1 MAEDNKVST
10 TSRVKPVTTEPNKI
24 DLPKI
29 RQFEQLLE
37 ADKSRLY
44 AYIYAIVGEP
54 GAVEDIFQETC
65 LTLWQEFDKFELGT
79 NFSKW
84 ANVIAYYRIEN
95 SRRINKRYQ
104 LGLSDDFLKEFSHNI
119 SVFESNHHSQEQKW
133 QHLEH
138 CRSLL
143 SAPLKEVYQSFY
155 LESLTAKQIA
165 TNTGRSVH
173 AIRKVVHKIR
183 TQLLACVNKKQQEV
197 SS

>member
-1 MAEDNKVST
+1 MSKKNKIPSKSSVV
-10 TSRVKPVTTEPNKI
+10 RVTTEPCQT

-37 ADKSRLY
+37 VDKSRLY
-44 AYIYAIVGEP
+44 AYIHAFVGDP
-54 GAVEDIFQETC
+54 SAADDIFQETC

-95 SRRINKRYQ
+95 FRRSNKRYQ
-104 LGLSDDFLKEFSHNI
+104 LGLSEDFLNEFSHNI
-119 SVFESNHHSQEQKW
+119 SVFESNRDNWEQKW
-133 QHLEH
+133 RHLEH

-173 AIRKVVHKIR
+173 AIRKVIHKIR
-183 TQLLACVNKKQQEV
+183 TQLLACVNKKQQEA

>member
-1 MAEDNKVST
+1 MSKNNPVSLT
-10 TSRVKPVTTEPNKI
+10 NTASPVTAKSHQT

-29 RQFEQLLE
+29 RLFEDLLE
-37 ADKSRLY
+37 ADKIRLY
-44 AYIYAIVGEP
+44 AYIHAFVGEP
-54 GAVEDIFQETC
+54 SAVDDIFQETC

-104 LGLSDDFLKEFSHNI
+104 LGLSEDFLKEFSHNI
-119 SVFESNHHSQEQKW
+119 SIFEKKHDSQEQKW

-143 SAPLKEVYQSFY
+143 SAPLKDIYQRFY

-165 TNTGRSVH
+165 ENTGRSVP

-183 TQLLACVNKKQQEV
+183 TQLLACVKKKQQEAA
-197 SS
+197 S

>member
-1 MAEDNKVST
+1 MSNNKILST
-10 TSRVKPVTTEPNKI
+10 SSATTVTTDPCQT

-37 ADKSRLY
+37 VDKSRLY
-44 AYIYAIVGEP
+44 AYIHAFVGDP
-54 GAVEDIFQETC
+54 SAADDIFQETC

-95 SRRINKRYQ
+95 CRRSNKRYQ
-104 LGLSDDFLKEFSHNI
+104 LGLSEDFLKEFSHNI
-119 SVFESNHHSQEQKW
+119 SVFESNHDSQEQKW

-143 SAPLKEVYQSFY
+143 SEPLKEVYQSFY

-165 TNTGRSVH
+165 MNTGRSVH

-183 TQLLACVNKKQQEV
+183 TQLLACVNKKQQEA

>member
-1 MAEDNKVST
+1 MQ
-10 TSRVKPVTTEPNKI
+10 VTTELCQT
-24 DLPKI
+24 DLLKI

-37 ADKSRLY
+37 ADKRRLY
-44 AYIYAIVGEP
+44 AYIHAFVGDPYA
-54 GAVEDIFQETC
+54 ADDIFQETC

-95 SRRINKRYQ
+95 FRRSNKRYQ
-104 LGLSDDFLKEFSHNI
+104 LGLSEEFLKEFSHNI
-119 SVFESNHHSQEQKW
+119 NVFENSSERQEQKW

-143 SAPLKEVYQSFY
+143 STPLKEIYQSFY
-155 LESLTAKQIA
+155 LDSLTAKQIA
-165 TNTGRSVH
+165 INTGRSVH
-173 AIRKVVHKIR
+173 AIRKVIHKIR
-183 TQLLACVNKKQQEV
+183 TRLLACVNKKQQEA

>member
-1 MAEDNKVST
+1 MVENNKASL
-10 TSRVKPVTTEPNKI
+10 TSNAKTVTTKQGKTG
-24 DLPKI
+24 LPRI
-29 RQFEQLLE
+29 RQFEHLLE
-37 ADKSRLY
+37 VDKSRLY
-44 AYIYAIVGEP
+44 AYIHAFVGDP
-54 GAVEDIFQETC
+54 SAADDIFQETC

-84 ANVIAYYRIEN
+84 ANVIAYYRIEH

-104 LGLSDDFLKEFSHNI
+104 LGLSEDFIKEFSHNI
-119 SVFESNHHSQEQKW
+119 SVFESNHHRQEQKW

-183 TQLLACVNKKQQEV
+183 TQLLACVNKKQQEA